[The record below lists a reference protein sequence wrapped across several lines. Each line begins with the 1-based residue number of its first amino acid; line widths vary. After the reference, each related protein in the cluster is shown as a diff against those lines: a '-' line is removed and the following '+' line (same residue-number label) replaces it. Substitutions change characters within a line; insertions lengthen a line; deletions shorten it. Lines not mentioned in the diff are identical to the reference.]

1 MAYPDNQNYLY
12 VIAGGETL
20 KMLDKLKADADTAK
34 QALEKM
40 AQDWG
45 AKISFDPH
53 DSLFTFTGAVPAGW
67 EKFPTR
73 GGDMFNPDQSTK
85 EGRKI
90 SSDINWTKQKM
101 NILYQ
106 FSEACAEY
114 CGTCRW
120 NDYKY
125 SFEQIGD
132 KIVVKCPP
140 ATTDTYGSDGAV
152 EHFIPPDSTPITFSE
167 YAKMKEDAG
176 LLKPATIKP
185 FKKNFEF

>member
-1 MAYPDNQNYLY
+1 MAYPDNESFLY

-34 QALEKM
+34 KNLEKM

-45 AKISFDPH
+45 AQISFDPC

-67 EKFPTR
+67 EKREMR
-73 GGDMFNPDQSTK
+73 GGPLFSPDESTK

-90 SSDINWTKQKM
+90 SSEIGWTKRKM
-101 NILYQ
+101 DLSFQ
-106 FSEACAEY
+106 FSEACAKH
-114 CGTCRW
+114 CGTSRC
-120 NDYKY
+120 NGNVY

-132 KIVVKCPP
+132 KIVVRCPP
-140 ATTDTYGSDGAV
+140 DYRGSGQPTQY
-152 EHFIPPDSTPITFSE
+152 FIPPDSTPITFSA

-176 LLKPATIKP
+176 LLPVP
-185 FKKNFEF
+185 VVNVFKEKFKF

>member
-1 MAYPDNQNYLY
+1 MAYPDNQNFLY

-20 KMLDKLKADADTAK
+20 QMLDKLKADAEAAK

-40 AQDWG
+40 AQDMG
-45 AKISFDPH
+45 AQISFDPH

-67 EKFPTR
+67 EKREMR
-73 GGDMFNPDQSTK
+73 GGPLFSPDESTK

-90 SSDINWTKQKM
+90 SSDIEWTKQKM
-101 NILYQ
+101 NIRSQ
-106 FSEACAEY
+106 FTEACAKY
-114 CGTCRW
+114 CGS
-120 NDYKY
+120 NSYNGKEY

-140 ATTDTYGSDGAV
+140 GYVASGPIPY
-152 EHFIPPDSTPITFSE
+152 FIPPDSTPITFSA

-176 LLKPATIKP
+176 LLPVP
-185 FKKNFEF
+185 VVNVFKNKFEF